1 MIMYKSVSRRIF
13 ELFLYL
19 GFLLFLLAI
28 VIPFLNVIAI
38 SFSSKR
44 AVQQYRV
51 VIVPVEFQ
59 TKAYEAILS
68 SRVFGTSLANSALL
82 AVVNTTLSIAIAL
95 LAGYALANKDF
106 IGRRVV
112 FIYFLIPLYFSGGLV
127 PFYLAVN
134 SYGLNNTRLALILP
148 YLVSVFYIIVFR
160 NVIARL
166 PKEIMESAEV
176 DGANDE
182 AVLFRIVFHL
192 ILPTIAAFAIFSGV
206 GYWNEWFA
214 VLIFVRDQSKW
225 TLQYLLRSI
234 YSNPSLGGGV
244 LDVAID
250 DPENTLLPQNL
261 INAAIICTVAPI
273 MVIYPFLQ
281 RYFIH
286 GVLVGA
292 VKE

>member
-1 MIMYKSVSRRIF
+1 MVMYKSVSRRVF

-19 GFLLFLLAI
+19 GFFLFLLAI
-28 VIPFLNVIAI
+28 LIPFLNVVAI
-38 SFSSKR
+38 SFSSKK
-44 AVQQYRV
+44 AVQEYRV
-51 VIVPVEFQ
+51 VVLPVEFQ
-59 TKAYEAILS
+59 TKAYEVILS
-68 SRVFGTSLANSALL
+68 SKVFLTSLANSSLL
-82 AVVNTTLSIAIAL
+82 AFVNTTLTVTVAL

-106 IGRRVV
+106 LGRRVV
-112 FIYFLIPLYFSGGLV
+112 FVYFLIPLYFGGGLV
-127 PFYLAVN
+127 PFYLTVN
-134 SYGLNNTRLALILP
+134 AYGLNNTRLALILP

-176 DGANDE
+176 DGATDG
-182 AVLFRIVFHL
+182 VILWRIVFHL

-206 GYWNEWFA
+206 GFWNEWFA
-214 VLIFVRDQSKW
+214 VLVFIRDQSKW

-234 YSNPSLGGGV
+234 YSNPGLGGGI
-244 LDVAID
+244 LGDAIID
-250 DPENTLLPQNL
+250 DPNNLLPQNL
-261 INAAIICTVAPI
+261 INAAIVCTVAPI
-273 MVIYPFLQ
+273 IVIYPFLQ

>member
-1 MIMYKSVSRRIF
+1 MYKSASRRIF
-13 ELFLYL
+13 EVFLYL
-19 GFLLFLLAI
+19 GFFLFMLAI
-28 VIPFLNVIAI
+28 LVPFLNVIAV
-38 SFSSKR
+38 SFSSKK
-44 AVQQYRV
+44 AVQAYRV
-51 VIVPVEFQ
+51 VIVPVDFQ
-59 TKAYEAILS
+59 TKAYEVILS
-68 SRVFGTSLANSALL
+68 SRIFLTSLVNSATL
-82 AVVNTTLSIAIAL
+82 AVVNTSLCITIAL

-106 IGRRVV
+106 FGRRVV
-112 FIYFLIPLYFSGGLV
+112 FVYFLIPLYFGGGLV

-134 SYGLNNTRLALILP
+134 AYGLNNTRLALILP

-160 NVIARL
+160 NVISRL

-176 DGANDE
+176 DGATDGV
-182 AVLFRIVFHL
+182 VLWRIVFHL
-192 ILPTIAAFAIFSGV
+192 IMPTVAAFAIFSGV
-206 GYWNEWFA
+206 AYWNEWFP
-214 VLIFVRDQSKW
+214 VLIFIRDQSKW

-234 YSNPSLGGGV
+234 YSNPGIGGGV
-244 LDVAID
+244 LGDAIID